1 VIGAARR
8 QARAAVASSSSSSA
22 AAAASTPVE
31 GGKGGKGGGKADSGS
46 SSSSSGGSAGRKG
59 EELQRKAAVAKG
71 RAEIAKTTAS
81 QSRARMDA
89 MERETRRK
97 LLEENPDLRE
107 QHTQVGREGGREG
120 GKRNWLMKRIR
131 GTRGGS
137 YLWTSK
143 GEVRKINSPLPR
155 SLPPSCRWSARG

>member
-31 GGKGGKGGGKADSGS
+31 GGKGEKGGGKADSNS
-46 SSSSSGGSAGRKG
+46 SSSSSGGGCGSAGWKG

-71 RAEIAKTTAS
+71 RAEVAKTTAS
-81 QSRARMDA
+81 QLRARMDA

-120 GKRNWLMKRIR
+120 GKRDWLMKRIR
-131 GTRGGS
+131 GTLGGS

-143 GEVRKINSPLPR
+143 GEVRK
-155 SLPPSCRWSARG
+155 